1 MISAITSVLQTR
13 TADKLL
19 AAFLAPGTGFM
30 EDKFSSEGGMQ
41 RWFRYYSHKERAA

>member
-1 MISAITSVLQTR
+1 MISAITPVLQTQ

-30 EDKFSSEGGMQ
+30 EDEFSSEGGGTQ
-41 RWFRYYSHKERAA
+41 VVSILFS